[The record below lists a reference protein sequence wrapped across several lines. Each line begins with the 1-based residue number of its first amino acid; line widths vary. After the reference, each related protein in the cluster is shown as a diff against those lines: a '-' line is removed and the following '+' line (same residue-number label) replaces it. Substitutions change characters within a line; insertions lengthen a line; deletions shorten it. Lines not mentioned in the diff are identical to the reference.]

1 MKVEEMRQ
9 QAASVPDIRAGAH
22 SAKGLREENQDAMTR
37 FQSRFGEVIVVAD
50 GMGGHQGGATASD
63 MVVKRF
69 AYYLESFAEQTAPL
83 SEALQQAAMRVND
96 EIYER
101 GHSGDPSV
109 AGMGSTLVV
118 AVIRAGPAGRE
129 AVVANAGDSRAYLV
143 RDGALRQ
150 LTRDHTAAQRMVE
163 AGMLTPEGAR
173 SHPNASVLTRA
184 LGQQLGTT
192 VETYPPVTLQP
203 GDGLLLC
210 SDGLSGYVTDDVIA
224 RSIGGA
230 ADPNNVVR
238 NLIEVALNSGSDD
251 NITVQFL
258 RFGDRP
264 PLVRMPAPAPAPVKN
279 PRWLIPA
286 AIVAGLLVAAPAG
299 WYAWRKFGPKPAPV
313 KVHDGKTN
321 HDTKGSTD
329 GGKTGS
335 GKTNGNKTDGAKSAN
350 HSPQQ
355 SGPVHPAAPSTPPH
369 ESSGEPA
376 VPPPAA
382 PASSGG
388 EGAGPAAAPPQAGD
402 KPAHKNNKKVEVR
415 MPHASAELPS
425 WIEELKRRVSALR
438 VVALESGDFKPAADV
453 IRVWYRK
460 DAEKEFE
467 RDILPLFKSAEHRVE
482 AHLPSGVDVLIVM
495 PNKS

>member
-1 MKVEEMRQ
+1 
-9 QAASVPDIRAGAH
+9 
-22 SAKGLREENQDAMTR
+22 
-37 FQSRFGEVIVVAD
+37 
-50 GMGGHQGGATASD
+50 
-63 MVVKRF
+63 
-69 AYYLESFAEQTAPL
+69 
-83 SEALQQAAMRVND
+83 
-96 EIYER
+96 
-101 GHSGDPSV
+101 
-109 AGMGSTLVV
+109 
-118 AVIRAGPAGRE
+118 
-129 AVVANAGDSRAYLV
+129 
-143 RDGALRQ
+143 
-150 LTRDHTAAQRMVE
+150 MVE

-224 RSIGGA
+224 RSIEGA

-258 RFGDRP
+258 RVGDRP
-264 PLVRMPAPAPAPVKN
+264 PLVRMPAPGPAPVNN

-286 AIVAGLLVAAPAG
+286 ILAGLLIAAPAG
-299 WYAWRKFGPKPAPV
+299 WYAWRKFGPKPTPA
-313 KVHDGKTN
+313 KVHDGKTT
-321 HDTKGSTD
+321 HDTKGNTD
-329 GGKTGS
+329 RGKTGS
-335 GKTNGNKTDGAKSAN
+335 GKANGGKTDGAKSTN
-350 HSPQQ
+350 HAPQE
-355 SGPVHPAAPSTPPH
+355 SGPAHAAAPSAPPH

-376 VPPPAA
+376 ASAPAA

-388 EGAGPAAAPPQAGD
+388 EAAGPATAPPQAGD

-415 MPHASAELPS
+415 TPHASAELPS

-438 VVALESGDFKPAADV
+438 VVAVKSGEFKPATDV

-467 RDILPLFKSAEHRVE
+467 RDILPLFKSAEHRAE
-482 AHLPSGVDVLIVM
+482 PHLPSGVDVLIVM